1 MFSILITYVMG
12 YSFYILSI
20 AVHILVIYKLL
31 PFNWI
36 NGGRSESYEK
46 QKQVSVSSS
55 FILLVGLALIVLSQL
70 IPSIRTTLF
79 FSILFFVLTALWTF
93 SLVLQL
99 LGTKFERYGMSVI
112 VLMGILSH
120 LSLALLYFS

>member
-36 NGGRSESYEK
+36 NGGRSESFEK

-55 FILLVGLALIVLSQL
+55 FILLVGLALILLSQL